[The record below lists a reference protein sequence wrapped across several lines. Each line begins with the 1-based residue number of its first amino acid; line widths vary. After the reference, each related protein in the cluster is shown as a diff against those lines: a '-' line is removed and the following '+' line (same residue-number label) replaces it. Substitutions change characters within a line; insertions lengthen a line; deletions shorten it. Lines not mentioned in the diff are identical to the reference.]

1 MTSPVASTLGIAAPV
16 DTGGRRATWMLVAAL
31 TVAYLLNHAD
41 RNVFVVAAPL
51 IQGEFGLSDMQLGL
65 LTGAAF
71 ALMYSLCGVPLGYL
85 ADRTSRR
92 TMLTFTLIAWSL
104 LTATMGFAA
113 SAMQLA
119 VLRILVGIGES
130 GCAPASHSLL
140 GQHLQGGQRSM
151 ALAIFGLGS
160 PLGIALAFAGGGYI
174 AENYGWRTAFLVLG
188 LLGLPVAVWVWF
200 AIGRAFDVR
209 EPAVQV
215 SATQVAASETL
226 RGQILQLL
234 RRRAFTAL
242 LFANG
247 FLYLACA
254 AVLQWAAVFLHRAY
268 EMPLSR
274 IGLWLALATGITP
287 IVGNLVGGAISIRNR
302 LDDSARLMRVSLIAS
317 ACGLPLVVCTFL
329 VGDPY
334 VAIALL
340 GAGLVFVAVTTGPN
354 YSAAQELAGSGL
366 RATGAALVLLVAN
379 LLGLG
384 LGTPIVGALSD
395 GFSASMGPVDGLRYA
410 VVLVAAISSC
420 VAIGLFMYAIR
431 LAGRTAKH
439 IGGIRE

>member
-1 MTSPVASTLGIAAPV
+1 MALPHASVLNAAAPSQ
-16 DTGGRRATWMLVAAL
+16 TGGRRATWMLVAAL
-31 TVAYLLNHAD
+31 TFAYLLNHAD

-71 ALMYSLCGVPLGYL
+71 ALMYSLCGVPLGYI

-92 TMLTFTLIAWSL
+92 TMLTLALIAWSL
-104 LTATMGFAA
+104 LTATMGLAA

-140 GQHLQGGQRSM
+140 GQHMQGGQRSM

-174 AENYGWRTAFLVLG
+174 AEQYGWRMAFLVLG

-200 AIGRAFDVR
+200 AIGRYFDIR
-209 EPAVQV
+209 EPAAV
-215 SATQVAASETL
+215 ATESRVAASETL

-234 RRRAFTAL
+234 RRPAFTAL

-247 FLYLACA
+247 FLFLACA
-254 AVLQWAAVFLHRAY
+254 AVLQWAAVYLHRAY
-268 EMPLSR
+268 DMPLSR

-287 IVGNLVGGAISIRNR
+287 IVGNLLGGFISIRNR
-302 LDDSARLMRVSLIAS
+302 LDDSARLMRVSLLAS
-317 ACGLPLVVCTFL
+317 ACGLPLVVSTF
-329 VGDPY
+329 VVANPY

-379 LLGLG
+379 ILGLG

-395 GFSASMGPVDGLRYA
+395 AFSATYGPIDGLRYS
-410 VVLVAAISSC
+410 VVLVAAIASG

-431 LAGRTAKH
+431 LAGRSSAA
-439 IGGIRE
+439 GRE